1 MSTEEPEPGTE
12 TGDEPDPNA
21 EPQPGDEPE
30 PGEQPAAPPAAPPP
44 AGPQSFEEAE
54 AIAKKIDQ
62 ARKANA
68 TRLSNILEESALD
81 YFPCPLCGDW
91 TPGFVST
98 ETPQRLD
105 EERLAML
112 RMLVGSD
119 PSTELEPA
127 QGVIECPS
135 CKGHGLLAF
144 PSKVPGIAQ
153 QTCSR
158 CQGTGWILDPDAKP
172 EGGTVHPLPLAPQQ
186 PAAAPAAAMPNDG
199 WERPWGHPHYGMPPA
214 SVGA

>member
-1 MSTEEPEPGTE
+1 MSTEEPEPGLE
-12 TGDEPDPNA
+12 TGDEPDPA
-21 EPQPGDEPE
+21 DEPE
-30 PGEQPAAPPAAPPP
+30 HSDEPPAPPAAQPPI
-44 AGPQSFEEAE
+44 GPQSSEEAE
-54 AIAKKIDQ
+54 AIAKKIDG

-68 TRLSNILEESALD
+68 TRLSNILAESALD

-112 RMLVGSD
+112 RVLVGSD

-144 PSKVPGIAQ
+144 PSKVAGIAQ

-158 CQGTGWILDPDAKP
+158 CQGTGWVLDPDAQQQV
-172 EGGTVHPLPLAPQQ
+172 GNVVQLPQPPAAPP
-186 PAAAPAAAMPNDG
+186 PAAAPAMPPDS
-199 WERPWGHPHYGMPPA
+199 WDRPWGHPHYGMPPA